1 MQEVLEIIVPV
12 NLDQKFSY
20 LPIAESG
27 NELHIGKRVLVN
39 FAGKV
44 ITGVVYGIRDL
55 EDVRKE
61 FNPDKLKQIVK
72 ILDTEPLISSN
83 LFQLAEHIARYYICS
98 IGEAIKPMLPAFFN
112 IKAVTR
118 AKFNDNFIFGYDIS
132 KSLKKKISAIKPN
145 TFIDITTLLKEYK
158 ISKTEMELL
167 YYLNIVKLHKKIDDE
182 IRIPKLFKIK
192 ISSNIFDIID
202 TVRNEL
208 DNKTKLKLNSLL
220 DFVNEEN
227 HYTIGDITREF
238 KITIKLFKSFIEKRL
253 FTLEETFLENTEFLP
268 PFDLNSSQ
276 RDVFEKVLL
285 NYQKNYVYL
294 LQGIT
299 GSGKTLVYLY
309 LINEVLKHNQTVIVL
324 IPEIYL
330 TTQLLNRFENVFPN
344 QIAVLHSKV
353 LGSEKEKAYKLI
365 LGGKYKIVIGA
376 RSAIFAPISNLGMII
391 VDEEHDQSYKQDSPN
406 PRYNG
411 RDLAIMR
418 SKLEGCTCLLGSA
431 TPSIESFYNVQQGKF
446 QYLELIER
454 AEKAKLPDIEVV
466 DLISAK
472 ENNELMGTFTKYL
485 IEQIAKNKK
494 RNLVSIIFNNRRGYS
509 NIVECPDCGNVEQC
523 KNCDVTLTYHKE
535 KNELMCHYC
544 DYKIKL
550 KNICAKCGSDKY
562 NYIGYGTQKIE
573 EISSELFENYSI
585 LRLDSDVTNQKG
597 AKQSYHSDIKNGKYD
612 IIIGTQLVSKGLDYP
627 NIGLIGV
634 LNADYSL
641 YINDFRSSERTYQLL
656 SQLSGRAGR
665 NKDLESKVIIQTKES
680 RNPLFY
686 YLIKNSTKQFLQS
699 ELELR
704 KKADL
709 PPYSR
714 LVMIEFNSLDKYE
727 PNKMAKLFFNN
738 FLRESYFRI
747 YPPLVPEISYI
758 QKMHRCVVVLKVNKE
773 KDKSGKRFSQKIKE
787 YFSENAKEYMK
798 VTVKVNVDIQNPV
811 N

>member
-12 NLDQKFSY
+12 NLDQRFSY

-27 NELHIGKRVLVN
+27 NYSHIGKRVLVD
-39 FAGKV
+39 FGGKV
-44 ITGVVYGIRDL
+44 ITGVVSGIRDL

-72 ILDTEPLISSN
+72 ILDTDPLISTS
-83 LFQLAEHIARYYICS
+83 LFQLAEHIASYYICS

-118 AKFNDNFIFGYDIS
+118 AKFNENFVFGYDIS
-132 KSLKKKISAIKPN
+132 KNLKKKIAGIKPN
-145 TFIDITTLLKEYK
+145 TFIDINTLLKEYK
-158 ISKTEMELL
+158 ISKAEMELL
-167 YYLNIVKLHKKIDDE
+167 YYLKVIKLHEKIDDE

-192 ISSNIFDIID
+192 TSSNVFDIIA
-202 TVRNEL
+202 TVSNEL
-208 DNKTKLKLNSLL
+208 DNKTQIKLNNLL
-220 DFVNEEN
+220 DFIDEEN
-227 HYTIGDITREF
+227 QYTIADITSKF

-253 FTLEETFLENTEFLP
+253 FTLEETFQENTEFLP
-268 PFDLNSSQ
+268 PFTMNQ
-276 RDVFEKVLL
+276 NQQKVYEEIVK
-285 NYQKNYVYL
+285 NYNNNYVYL

-309 LINEVLKHNQTVIVL
+309 LINEVLKRQQTVIVL

-330 TTQLLNRFENVFPN
+330 TTQLLNRFETVFPN

-365 LGGKYKIVIGA
+365 LEGKYKIVIGA

-418 SKLEGCTCLLGSA
+418 AKLEGCTCLLGSA
-431 TPSIESFYNVQQGKF
+431 TPSIESYSNAQAGKF
-446 QYLELIER
+446 QYLELNER
-454 AEKAKLPDIEVV
+454 AEKAKLPEIEVV
-466 DLISAK
+466 DMLSAK

-485 IEQIAKNKK
+485 IEQIEKNKK

-509 NIVECPDCGNVEQC
+509 NIVECPDCGHIEQC
-523 KNCDVTLTYHKE
+523 KNCDVALTYHKE

-544 DYKIKL
+544 DYKLKL
-550 KNICAKCGSDKY
+550 KKVCGVCGSDKY

-573 EISSELFENYSI
+573 EISNDLFANYNV
-585 LRLDSDVTNQKG
+585 LRLDSDVTNQKV

-641 YINDFRSSERTYQLL
+641 YINDFRASERTYQLL

-665 NKDLESKVIIQTKES
+665 NKDLDSKVIIQTKES

-686 YLIKNSTKQFLQS
+686 YLIKNNINQFLRS

-714 LVMIEFNSLDKYE
+714 LIMIEFTALDKFE
-727 PNKMAKLFFNN
+727 PMKIAKHFYSN
-738 FLRESYFRI
+738 FQRESFFRI
-747 YPPLVPEISYI
+747 YPPFIPEISYI
-758 QKMHRCVVVLKVNKE
+758 QKMHRIVLVLKVNKDL
-773 KDKSGKRFSQKIKE
+773 DKSGKRMSKRIKDFLTANQSE
-787 YFSENAKEYMK
+787 YRK
-798 VTVKVNVDIQNPV
+798 VSIKVNVDIQNPV